1 MNKKFENFIDEL
13 FDLKLEEY
21 QTKEEIV
28 KYLTVIENF
37 YTDKIHKNRSD
48 FEKKLKRI
56 NKQQAQS
63 GKVSMFVER
72 TELEQVFT
80 DSMQEVRK
88 QILKRRIK
96 NEVIYNNK
104 QRPIHKAEETD

>member
-1 MNKKFENFIDEL
+1 MFI
-13 FDLKLEEY
+13 
-21 QTKEEIV
+21 
-28 KYLTVIENF
+28 
-37 YTDKIHKNRSD
+37 
-48 FEKKLKRI
+48 
-56 NKQQAQS
+56 
-63 GKVSMFVER
+63 ER